1 MPLLDVLDLSV
12 AYEVDGGTLHAVR
25 GVSIEVYEG
34 ESLGLVGESGCGK
47 TTMAKALLK
56 VLPPNGRITAGSIRL
71 KGRDLVPLTEGQM
84 REIRWRDVSMVFQSA
99 MNALDPVYR
108 IQDQIVEAIDLHE
121 KVSRRVAVRRA
132 EELFDL
138 VGIDRKRLRDY
149 PHQLSGGMR
158 QRACIAI
165 ALAVHPS
172 LLVAD
177 EPTTALDVIV
187 KDQVLERITTLQHDL
202 GIALIYV
209 SHDISVVAET
219 CGRVA
224 IMYAGQIVEYG
235 SVATVLSAP
244 VHPYTMGL
252 LNAFPS
258 LFGSKRL
265 VAIPGYPPNLL
276 APPPGC
282 AFAARC
288 PFAEGVC
295 ATNVP
300 PLQEVNPGHAAAC
313 HFAGRAEAFR
323 TMASSRETWQRS
335 RDVAGGTG

>member
-1 MPLLDVLDLSV
+1 MPLLEVQDLSV
-12 AYEVDGGTLHAVR
+12 AYRVDGGTLHAVR
-25 GVSIEVYEG
+25 GVSMEVGEG

-47 TTMAKALLK
+47 TTLAKSLLK
-56 VLPPNGRITAGSIRL
+56 VLPPNGRITAGGIRL
-71 KGRDLVPLTEGQM
+71 KGRDLVPLTEARM
-84 REIRWRDVSMVFQSA
+84 RKIRWKDVAMVFQSA

-108 IQDQIVEAIDLHE
+108 IQDQIVEAIKLHR
-121 KVSRRVAVRRA
+121 KVVRREA
-132 EELFDL
+132 LRRAAELFDL

-149 PHQLSGGMR
+149 SHQFSGGMR

-187 KDQVLERITTLQHDL
+187 KDEILERITTLQKDL
-202 GIALIYV
+202 RIALIYV

-224 IMYAGQIVEYG
+224 VMYAGEIVEYG
-235 SVATVLSAP
+235 GVATVFSAP

-252 LNAFPS
+252 LNAFPR
-258 LFGSKRL
+258 LAGDQRL
-265 VAIPGYPPNLL
+265 VAIPGYPPNLM
-276 APPPGC
+276 APPRGC

-288 PFAEGVC
+288 PFAEDVC
-295 ATNVP
+295 TTDDP
-300 PLQEVNPGHAAAC
+300 PLHEVSSGHAVAC
-313 HFAGRAEAFR
+313 HFAGRAEEFR
-323 TMASSRETWQRS
+323 GMASQRETWQRHGAA
-335 RDVAGGTG
+335 AGGTQ